1 MVCKQIARL
10 MPTQK
15 NMTEMCGNALMSA
28 TIFEPALR
36 KLEQFKITTVTSFK
50 QSKTNYFYA
59 C

>member
-1 MVCKQIARL
+1 